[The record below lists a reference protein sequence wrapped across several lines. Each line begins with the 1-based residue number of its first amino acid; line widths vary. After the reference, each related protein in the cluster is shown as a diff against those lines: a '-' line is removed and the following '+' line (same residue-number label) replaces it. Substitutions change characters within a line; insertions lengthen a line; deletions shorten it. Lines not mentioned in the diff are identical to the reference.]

1 MPSLATLGMNAGTT
15 ILCNDTFGYHGGLNF
30 TENELSSRNPKAI
43 ADTMFRVY
51 KETFPCLL
59 KGYTDKYA
67 YFEVGV
73 LYDPKERALSTS
85 FGEIVGTSPT

>member
-1 MPSLATLGMNAGTT
+1 
-15 ILCNDTFGYHGGLNF
+15 
-30 TENELSSRNPKAI
+30 
-43 ADTMFRVY
+43 MFRVY

-85 FGEIVGTSPT
+85 FGEVVGTSPT